1 MKKIFIVGCP
11 RSGTTLLQSLLASH
25 PDIVSFPETHLFSK
39 TIHISPI
46 VRFFTVYGSKHLR
59 KSDHI
64 MEEFGLSSDQ
74 SLKRDQKI
82 YRTQRWAEIL
92 LQKLDEIGQH
102 YAEDDE
108 GYLLEKTPRHLH
120 YVDLIHNADPEA
132 YFIHLIR
139 NGENVV
145 ASLSQATGNHPG
157 KWSGDR
163 SLSKSVFWWN
173 RSIKLS
179 RKYIGKPKNVHVRY
193 ENLLEDPASVLQYIC
208 EFIGIDYHENMVHD
222 YHHTASSLIN
232 KEESW
237 KSKNTKK
244 VLNTSNKFK
253 NLPEKQQENVLKG
266 LVNFDYEQID
276 MSNY

>member
-25 PDIVSFPETHLFSK
+25 PYIVSFPETHLFSG

-46 VRFFTVYGSKHLR
+46 VRFFTVYNSQHLR
-59 KSDHI
+59 ELDHI
-64 MEEFGLSSDQ
+64 LEKFGLSSDE
-74 SLKRDQKI
+74 SFKRDQKI
-82 YRTQRWAEIL
+82 YRTQKWAEFL

-120 YVDLIHNADPEA
+120 YIDLIHNADPEA
-132 YFIHLIR
+132 CFIHLIR
-139 NGENVV
+139 NGEDVV
-145 ASLSQATGNHPG
+145 ASLSQATGNYPE

-179 RKYIGKPKNVHVRY
+179 RKYIGKPKNIHVRY
-193 ENLLEDPASVLQYIC
+193 ENLLVDPTRVLQHIC
-208 EFIGIDYHENMVHD
+208 AYIGIDYHENMEHN
-222 YHHTASSLIN
+222 YHYTASSLIN
-232 KEESW
+232 KEEGW
-237 KSKNTKK
+237 KSKNTEK

-253 NLPEKQQENVLKG
+253 NLPEKQQEKVLRG
-266 LVNFDYEQID
+266 LVSFDFEQID
-276 MSNY
+276 MCNY